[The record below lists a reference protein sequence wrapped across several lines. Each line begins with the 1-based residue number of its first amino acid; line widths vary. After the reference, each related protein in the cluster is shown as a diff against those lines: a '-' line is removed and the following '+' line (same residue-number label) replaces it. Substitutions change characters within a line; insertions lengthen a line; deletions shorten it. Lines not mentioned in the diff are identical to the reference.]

1 MGTKGERSVTE
12 RAAEAIAAPCHC
24 WFKIWPSL
32 CCCSVGKG
40 CLMCRCHGNCGH
52 NAGAHFLRTTTA
64 TPRLDPCSPR
74 CPQHTSTPS
83 RPLLLLFLA
92 SLRYFSCVFFCCCTF
107 CVLFFFSLS
116 LLPPPIA
123 FPLKYL
129 ECNWGSLN
137 WILEGNWGGFSAS
150 LAPEQGLFSP
160 VTSRCPRCVAG
171 GVGACEPSC
180 LGAAHGRLRARGR
193 CRCVQPD
200 AAQEQVATRGDL
212 PGPQNRRSST
222 KKENATQ
229 CKT

>member
-1 MGTKGERSVTE
+1 MGTKGERSVRE

-107 CVLFFFSLS
+107 CVLFFFSLFFHPPSPFHWSTLSVIEVHWTES
-116 LLPPPIA
+116 LR
-123 FPLKYL
+123 
-129 ECNWGSLN
+129 GT
-137 WILEGNWGGFSAS
+137 GGVSAS
-150 LAPEQGLFSP
+150 LAQEQGLFSP

-171 GVGACEPSC
+171 GVGAC
-180 LGAAHGRLRARGR
+180 
-193 CRCVQPD
+193 
-200 AAQEQVATRGDL
+200 
-212 PGPQNRRSST
+212 
-222 KKENATQ
+222 
-229 CKT
+229 